1 MSIRVLLVSLLALF
15 GLSGQ
20 ASAKGGPKVEIV
32 TSKGKILVELDPEK
46 APITVKNFLSYVDKK
61 HYDGTI
67 FHRVIKGFMI
77 QGGGFTE
84 DLSEKKTDAPIKL
97 EVDKGL
103 SNLRGTLAMAR
114 TMVQDSATSQFFINH
129 QDNPNLDKG
138 YGGYAVFGKVLKGLD
153 VLDAI
158 AGVATGTKNGMGDVP
173 VETVTIKSIR
183 RVK

>member
-1 MSIRVLLVSLLALF
+1 MSVRILLVSLLALV

-32 TSKGKILVELDPEK
+32 TSKGTILVQLEPEK

-61 HYDGTI
+61 FYDGTI

-77 QGGGFTE
+77 QGGGFE
-84 DLSEKKTDAPIKL
+84 ADLTEKKTGEPIKL

-103 SNLRGTLAMAR
+103 SNSRGTLAMAR
-114 TMVQDSATSQFFINH
+114 TMVQDSATAQFFINH
-129 QDNPNLDKG
+129 ADNPNLDKG

-153 VLDAI
+153 VVDAI
-158 AGVATGTKNGMGDVP
+158 ASVTTGASKGMQDVP
-173 VETVTIKSIR
+173 TEAVVIKTVR